1 MAEAVAKPLMHKVM
15 RRAAANL
22 VPLQACLELTYR
34 CNLRCKHCYID
45 LPLRQQVSGE
55 LSAREWCDVFDQ
67 LLEAGTLSLLF
78 TGGEIFT
85 RTDFFDI
92 AFEAKRRKFLLWLVT
107 NGTLIDS
114 DVAATVKELRP
125 YWVAI
130 SLYGATTGTHEAV
143 TGQTGSFEATVR
155 AIRLLREQG
164 MRVMIQGLVMDSNVR
179 EAATISDLAAS
190 LGVGVHIGYELVPT
204 KGCALSPQQYEVT
217 YKELEA
223 CLPAEQLLQGFP
235 ADGPGTC
242 KAGTGVCAISPV
254 GDVFP
259 CLLMPLRVGNVREQT
274 FEELWRTYPSEDL
287 VYLRSIRKEDLAECL
302 DCEIASFCNR
312 CPGVALGETGSLTG
326 RPPSACRHAAIRAR
340 LFDEETKEVY
350 V

>member
-1 MAEAVAKPLMHKVM
+1 MAESLAKPLMHEVM

-45 LPLRQQVSGE
+45 PPLRQHASDE
-55 LSAREWCDVFDQ
+55 LSAVEWCGVFDQ

-78 TGGEIFT
+78 TGGEILT
-85 RTDFFDI
+85 RPDFFDI
-92 AFEAKRRKFLLWLVT
+92 AFEAKRKKFLIWLAT
-107 NGTLIDS
+107 NGTLINA
-114 DVAATVKELRP
+114 DVAATVKRLRP
-125 YWVAI
+125 HWVAI
-130 SLYGATTGTHEAV
+130 SLYGATAQTHEAV
-143 TGQTGSFEATVR
+143 TGQRGSFEATVG
-155 AIRLLREQG
+155 AIRLLREQR
-164 MRVMIQGLVMDSNVR
+164 MRVTIQALLMDSHLW
-179 EAATISDLAAS
+179 EAAAVQELAAS
-190 LGVGVHIGYELVPT
+190 LDVGVHLGYELVPT
-204 KGCALSPQQYEVT
+204 KGCALSPQQYEAT

-223 CLPAEQLLQGFP
+223 YLPAERLLAGFP

-242 KAGTGVCAISPV
+242 KAGIGICAISPV

-259 CLLMPLRVGNVREQT
+259 CLLMPLRVGSVREQT
-274 FEELWRTYPSEDL
+274 FEELWRTHPCEEL
-287 VYLRSIRKEDLAECL
+287 RYLRSIRKEDLVECG

-340 LFDEETKEVY
+340 LFEREEVY
-350 V
+350 A